1 MDPDGNMAFGVHPDR
16 TLLVHV
22 GAVKPF
28 SDVAGRDVVRLDGT
42 QGPLRDIAR
51 RLDTAGCDVDTSGD
65 DGASAMCSLTIF
77 G

>member
-16 TLLVHV
+16 TLLV
-22 GAVKPF
+22 
-28 SDVAGRDVVRLDGT
+28 RNVVRIDGT